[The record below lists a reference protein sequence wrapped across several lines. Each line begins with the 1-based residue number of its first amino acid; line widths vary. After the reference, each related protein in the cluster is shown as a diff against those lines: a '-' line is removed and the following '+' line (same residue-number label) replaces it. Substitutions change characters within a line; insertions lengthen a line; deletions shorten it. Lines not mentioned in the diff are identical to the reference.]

1 MNNLR
6 ENLKEQII
14 EQLNL
19 EDIKP
24 EDITNEGDLFGDN
37 GLGLDSID
45 ALEFIVL
52 LESKYNIKISDPQEG
67 KEIFQ
72 SIDTLASYIENNQ

>member
-1 MNNLR
+1 M
-6 ENLKEQII
+6 EAFKTKLKEQII

-24 EDITNEGDLFGDN
+24 EDIDNSASLFADDN
-37 GLGLDSID
+37 LGLDSID

-52 LESKYNIKISDPQEG
+52 LDQFYGIKITDPSQG

-72 SIDTLASYIENNQ
+72 SVNSLSDFIQSQK